1 MNILNFVFSSWKTNG
16 HFGTT
21 LKTWHIVAKER
32 MAVWVQFFKFL
43 YFTVKKQMTVW
54 VKFLNFVFHCKKA
67 NTIYVQ
73 GLLRNT
79 KLCRTE
85 NRYFQG
91 LSKMN
96 EK

>member
-32 MAVWVQFFKFL
+32 IAVCVQFFKFL

-67 NTIYVQ
+67 NDH
-73 GLLRNT
+73 LRTGSIT
-79 KLCRTE
+79 K
-85 NRYFQG
+85 Y
-91 LSKMN
+91 KIM
-96 EK
+96 